1 MAWIAIEA
9 CDAKKP
15 LVVVPKVP
23 GIKPSVSLMPK
34 LKKALTMVKTAN
46 LQQYINNGESFN
58 LVHDS
63 VKLFK
68 KMRQEMKARNVS
80 KATTEEKN
88 HLLEEINVC
97 QPINPNE
104 QCYSKCEPKDDTSY
118 LWCNTRRSWSVC
130 RCQLRD
136 EIIDYFNMK
145 KNEFL
150 TLIQKKP
157 WLSETEVAL
166 ITSLVVVLFLEM
178 VSAMIGF
185 WYVRKLKN
193 QEPQLIGQFG
203 QNGVFIQNPI
213 YQPEQAQNEGN

>member
-80 KATTEEKN
+80 KATTEEK
-88 HLLEEINVC
+88 
-97 QPINPNE
+97 
-104 QCYSKCEPKDDTSY
+104 
-118 LWCNTRRSWSVC
+118 SV
-130 RCQLRD
+130 
-136 EIIDYFNMK
+136 
-145 KNEFL
+145 
-150 TLIQKKP
+150 
-157 WLSETEVAL
+157 
-166 ITSLVVVLFLEM
+166 
-178 VSAMIGF
+178 
-185 WYVRKLKN
+185 
-193 QEPQLIGQFG
+193 
-203 QNGVFIQNPI
+203 
-213 YQPEQAQNEGN
+213 